1 MKRRGMA
8 LGLAA
13 LMTCTALFTTTA
25 KAENKGSDEK
35 ETIKFTYWGSGDEK
49 KAIEESVDKFMEANP
64 NIEVDLMH
72 IPSEDFLTK
81 LNAMI
86 AAGEAPDVSYSASWK
101 CQMGEDGLIYN
112 FYDLLD
118 DMGLSKDDYLSTCW
132 WNWSPTESA
141 GPVQANVTTNL
152 MYNVD
157 CFEEAGVDLPPTKVE
172 EAWSW
177 DEFVEMA
184 QKLTLDTEGRNAA
197 DPDFDANNIKQYG
210 VMFGTD
216 WNVYMPFILSAGG
229 GYLNES
235 MDGLGLNDEKSAQ
248 ILQNF
253 ADLINVYHVSP
264 TAVQKNAMPSAATA
278 LAAKQTAMY
287 IDGSWNHLDL
297 MNSGCNWGVGV
308 LPIDE
313 NYTTF
318 FDGGSLIIF
327 KSTKHLEASE
337 KLYLWLTNPESSE
350 RITELYRTLW
360 MPVQTEYYTDPDKI
374 DFWASEELPARP
386 EGFQDAIVMHLPV
399 STWLSG
405 ESSVIPTLVFINLWT
420 TGSTMVIFLA
430 GMQDVPR
437 QLLEAVEI
445 DGGGFWAK
453 LLHVTIPMM
462 TPTIFYNVVMG
473 IINGFQIFT
482 QSYVMTQGGPNNS
495 SLFYVYY
502 LYREAFE
509 FGRMGN
515 ACAVAW
521 VLFLIIMVLT
531 AVIFKFSNRWV
542 YYGGE

>member
-13 LMTCTALFTTTA
+13 LMTCTALFTGCGGTGETASKDSESTETTA
-25 KAENKGSDEK
+25 KADNKDSDEK

-64 NIEVDLMH
+64 NIEVNLMH

-172 EAWSW
+172 DAWSW

-386 EGFQDAIVMHLPV
+386 EGFQDAIVKATYDHAVVATEINVKNFNDINTLVGSALEQVWSGKKTAEEAMTEVKSQTDSLV
-399 STWLSG
+399 EGTYSG
-405 ESSVIPTLVFINLWT
+405 ERS
-420 TGSTMVIFLA
+420 
-430 GMQDVPR
+430 
-437 QLLEAVEI
+437 
-445 DGGGFWAK
+445 
-453 LLHVTIPMM
+453 
-462 TPTIFYNVVMG
+462 
-473 IINGFQIFT
+473 
-482 QSYVMTQGGPNNS
+482 
-495 SLFYVYY
+495 
-502 LYREAFE
+502 
-509 FGRMGN
+509 
-515 ACAVAW
+515 
-521 VLFLIIMVLT
+521 
-531 AVIFKFSNRWV
+531 
-542 YYGGE
+542 